1 MAHEGIVTQL
11 RAQLREKG
19 DVLVAVSVVFVI
31 LIMII
36 PLNSFLADIFL
47 TVSISV
53 SLLILFIGMY
63 IKGPLDFSVFPSVLL
78 ITTMFRLSLNI
89 ASTRLILLH
98 GDEGP
103 QAAGRLIKAFGT
115 FIVGGNYVVGTVV
128 FLILIIIN
136 FVVIT
141 KGAGRVAE
149 VAARFTLD
157 AMPGKQMSIDADLN
171 AGLIDDATAR
181 KRREAIGIEADFYG
195 AMDGASKFVR
205 GDAIAGII
213 IVFVNIL
220 GGFAIGVLQKGMAI
234 TEALSVYTILTI
246 GEGLVSQIPALITST
261 AAGII
266 VTRAAST
273 SNLGKDIVSQVLM
286 QPKAITLAAA
296 IILGI
301 GFIPG
306 MPLLPFMT
314 LSSIAFGVSYAVNK
328 AKKEDLVPVD
338 EPVVK
343 RTVDEETVRPL
354 EILELEVG
362 YGLIPLVDE
371 SQGGELLDKIKAI
384 RKQVA
389 MDLGIVVPPMKLRDN
404 LQLKAGEYV
413 IELKAIE
420 VGRGDLVMGCVLA
433 MSSDG
438 IMVPEDSEP
447 TKEPVFGLD
456 AYWVKGIT
464 REKRIAEGLTIVDHP
479 TIIATHLTEI
489 IRTNAHE
496 LLTRRETQKLMDSIS
511 SMHQK
516 VIEEITQNQVNLG
529 VMQKVLQN
537 LLREQVSIRDLV
549 TILEAI
555 ADCSSSIKDPDIIT
569 EYVRQRIA
577 RSILK
582 PYLLDGVLN
591 ILLFEKSLE
600 EKIVSSLKTSDQGT
614 FLNMDL
620 VMSQKLVENTGVA
633 TRKMMAKGFQP
644 VLLVHPVIRGKLRR
658 FLERYIQGI
667 VVISHNEIPPQIKIQ
682 SGGSIKLGDD

>member
-1 MAHEGIVTQL
+1 MQRIVSQI
-11 RAQLREKG
+11 REKG
-19 DVLVAVSVVFVI
+19 DVVVAISVVFVI

-36 PLNSFLADIFL
+36 PLNAFLADIFL
-47 TVSISV
+47 TVSISL

-63 IKGPLDFSVFPSVLL
+63 IQRPLDFSVFPSVLL
-78 ITTMFRLSLNI
+78 ITTLFRLSLNI

-98 GDEGP
+98 GDEGS

-181 KRREAIGIEADFYG
+181 KRREAIEIEADFYG

-234 TEALSVYTILTI
+234 SEALSVYTILTI
-246 GEGLVSQIPALITST
+246 GEGLVTQIPALITST

-273 SNLGKDIVSQVLM
+273 SNLGKDVVNQVLS
-286 QPKAITLAAA
+286 QPKAIVLASV
-296 IILGI
+296 IIMGI
-301 GFIPG
+301 GFVPG
-306 MPLLPFMT
+306 MPLMPFMA
-314 LSSIAFGVSYAVNK
+314 LSSMIFAASYAVNK
-328 AKKEDLVPVD
+328 AKKEEMVPV
-338 EPVVK
+338 EAPPVK
-343 RTVDEETVRPL
+343 DREKEETVQPL
-354 EILELEVG
+354 EILELEIG
-362 YGLIPLVDE
+362 YALIPIVDTE
-371 SQGGELLDKIKAI
+371 QGGELLDKIRAI

-389 MDLGIVVPPMKLRDN
+389 MDLGIVVPPMKLKDN
-404 LQLKAGEYV
+404 LQLKSGEYV
-413 IELKAIE
+413 IQLKGIE
-420 VGRGDLVMGCVLA
+420 VGRGDLLMGHVLA
-433 MSSDG
+433 MSPDG
-438 IMVPEDSEP
+438 AERQIEGTP
-447 TKEPVFGLD
+447 TKEPVFNLE
-456 AYWVKGIT
+456 AYWIKEAD
-464 REKRIAEGLTIVDHP
+464 RERYVAEGLTIVDHP

-489 IRTNAHE
+489 VRNNAHE
-496 LLTRRETQKLMDSIS
+496 LLTRRETQKLIDSIAS
-511 SMHQK
+511 VHQK
-516 VIEEITQNQVNLG
+516 VIEEITQNQVNMG
-529 VMQKVLQN
+529 SVQKVLQN

-569 EYVRQRIA
+569 EYVRQKMA

-582 PYLLDGVLN
+582 PYLADGILN
-591 ILLFEKSLE
+591 IMLMEKTLE
-600 EKIVSSLKTSDQGT
+600 EKVIARLQASDEGGI
-614 FLNMDL
+614 LALDL
-620 VMSQKLVENTGVA
+620 AFGQKLVEKIGEESKKAMLKGV
-633 TRKMMAKGFQP
+633 QP
-644 VLLVHPVIRGKLRR
+644 ILLVHPIIRGKLRK
-658 FLERYIQGI
+658 FLERHIQGI
-667 VVISHNEIPPQIKIQ
+667 TVISHNEIPPQIKIQ
-682 SGGSIKLGDD
+682 SVGVIRIGEQ

>member
-1 MAHEGIVTQL
+1 MQKLV
-11 RAQLREKG
+11 AQIREKG
-19 DVLVAVSVVFVI
+19 DVVVAISVVFVI

-36 PLNSFLADIFL
+36 PLTPFLADMFL
-47 TVSISV
+47 TMSISL

-63 IKGPLDFSVFPSVLL
+63 IQRPLDFSVFPSVLL
-78 ITTMFRLSLNI
+78 ITTLFRLSLNI

-98 GDEGP
+98 GDEGS

-128 FLILIIIN
+128 FLILIVIN

-181 KRREAIGIEADFYG
+181 KRREAIEIEADFYG

-220 GGFAIGVLQKGMAI
+220 GGFAIGVLQKGMAM

-246 GEGLVSQIPALITST
+246 GEGLVTQIPALITST

-273 SNLGKDIVSQVLM
+273 SNLGKDVVNQVLT
-286 QPKAITLAAA
+286 QPKAIVLASV
-296 IILGI
+296 IIMGI
-301 GFIPG
+301 GFVPGIPL
-306 MPLLPFMT
+306 MPFMA
-314 LSSIAFGVSYAVNK
+314 LSSMIFAASYAVNR
-328 AKKEDLVPVD
+328 ASKEEIVPT
-338 EPVVK
+338 EAPVSRDREK
-343 RTVDEETVRPL
+343 EETVQPL
-354 EILELEVG
+354 EILELEIG
-362 YGLIPLVDE
+362 YALIPIVDTE
-371 SQGGELLDKIKAI
+371 QGGELLDKIRAI

-389 MDLGIVVPPMKLRDN
+389 LDLGIVVPPMKLKDN
-404 LQLKAGEYV
+404 LQLKSGEYV
-413 IELKAIE
+413 IQLKGIE
-420 VGRGDLVMGCVLA
+420 VGRGELLMGHVLA
-433 MSSDG
+433 MSPDG
-438 IMVPEDSEP
+438 AERRIEGTP
-447 TKEPVFGLD
+447 TKEPVFNLE
-456 AYWVKGIT
+456 AYWIKDAD
-464 REKRIAEGLTIVDHP
+464 RERYVAEGLTIVDHP

-489 IRTNAHE
+489 VRNNAHE
-496 LLTRRETQKLMDSIS
+496 LLTRRETQKLIDSIA

-516 VIEEITQNQVNLG
+516 VIEEITQNQINMG
-529 VMQKVLQN
+529 SIQKVLQN

-555 ADCSSSIKDPDIIT
+555 ADCCSSIKDPDVIT
-569 EYVRQRIA
+569 EYVRQRMA

-582 PYLLDGVLN
+582 PYLVDGTLN
-591 ILLFEKSLE
+591 ILLLEKSLE
-600 EKIVSSLKTSDQGT
+600 EKVISSLQTSDQGS
-614 FLNMDL
+614 FLALDL
-620 VMSQKLVENTGVA
+620 PSSQKLIEKIGEEA
-633 TRKMMAKGFQP
+633 KKMMLKSLQP

-658 FLERYIQGI
+658 FLERYIQGLT
-667 VVISHNEIPPQIKIQ
+667 VISHNEIPPQIKIQ
-682 SGGSIKLGDD
+682 SVGMVRLDEN